1 MLATRVSEQAS
12 LMKFSSAP
20 YILCV
25 KHIEQGLKK
34 IENLW
39 MDSRWKAERKNW
51 SVLLCCGLVGGNS
64 NKQRSVMRISV
75 GIVAASPLRLP
86 NVTTISNSLV
96 ILECFQFK
104 CCVWTRSR
112 SLSDT
117 TTRVEDVVIEAK
129 DLIQQRVWRTHL
141 LAWVLTKKHM
151 VGGVAAA
158 AGTGKQLHNG
168 SHNAARAVQ
177 ASNRRALGDIGNLV
191 GTVRCNVS
199 KDSVKE

>member
-1 MLATRVSEQAS
+1 M
-12 LMKFSSAP
+12 MFSSTP
-20 YILCV
+20 YIL
-25 KHIEQGLKK
+25 HIEQGFKK
-34 IENLW
+34 IENLL

-64 NKQRSVMRISV
+64 NKQLSVMRISV

-86 NVTTISNSLV
+86 NVITISNSLM
-96 ILECFQFK
+96 ILKCFQFK
-104 CCVWTRSR
+104 CCLWTRSP

-117 TTRVEDVVIEAK
+117 TTRFEDVVVIEAK
-129 DLIQQRVWRTHL
+129 DLIQQRDWRTHL
-141 LAWVLTKKHM
+141 LAWLLTKKHM
-151 VGGVAAA
+151 VGSVAAA
-158 AGTGKQLHNG
+158 AGTGKQSHNG